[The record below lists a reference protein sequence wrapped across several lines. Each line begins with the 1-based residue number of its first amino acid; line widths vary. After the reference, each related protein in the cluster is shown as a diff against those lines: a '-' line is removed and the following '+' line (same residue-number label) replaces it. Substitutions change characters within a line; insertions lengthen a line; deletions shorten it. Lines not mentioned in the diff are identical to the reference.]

1 VGLGASYKTQTDD
14 LNSTHV
20 NFAEQLTVRWRV
32 SHSVRLELAFRH
44 WSNAGLRLP
53 NRGQDFATLALVF

>member
-1 VGLGASYKTQTDD
+1 
-14 LNSTHV
+14 V

-53 NRGQDFATLALVF
+53 NRGKDFATLALVF